1 MQFTIFLAHGIY
13 GPFDE
18 LLPLVVAGLFGVLL
32 LTSLIVQ
39 RRQGQSYSLDNSAD
53 PKTPLAK
60 VARGVE
66 HEKDTRVWLD

>member
-1 MQFTIFLAHGIY
+1 MQFAIFLAHGMY

-39 RRQGQSYSLDNSAD
+39 RRQARSLSLDNSAD
-53 PKTPLAK
+53 PRTPLPK
-60 VARGVE
+60 IERGAE
-66 HEKDTRVWLD
+66 QETRVWLD